1 MSESSPIKDT
11 LYAKIDDIGQEHIHK
26 LMLNGKFSEL
36 FEKIFETTI
45 NSLDGINEYEKHGT
59 LAESLTHYLFT
70 EMLIPSQRK
79 ISFKNTELDMIIP
92 NIAQLKK
99 NSNNTILI
107 FFAKTSSIDEIKKR
121 IQKIKMIQNAD
132 SNIWVIS
139 KDDIQIPQITYTTK
153 KESFSKFL
161 KDTQTFVKTKEI
173 GKLNIFKTKT

>member
-36 FEKIFETTI
+36 FEKIFESTV

-161 KDTQTFVKTKEI
+161 KDTQTFVNTRKI
-173 GKLNIFKTKT
+173 NKLNIFKTKA

>member
-1 MSESSPIKDT
+1 
-11 LYAKIDDIGQEHIHK
+11 
-26 LMLNGKFSEL
+26 MLNGKFSEL
-36 FEKIFETTI
+36 FEKIFESTV

>member
-1 MSESSPIKDT
+1 MSESSPIKDA
-11 LYAKIDDIGQEHIHK
+11 LYANIDDVGQERIHK
-26 LMLNGKFSEL
+26 LMLNGKFTEL
-36 FEKIFETTI
+36 FEEIFESTV

>member
-26 LMLNGKFSEL
+26 LMLNCKFSEL
-36 FEKIFETTI
+36 FEKIFESTI

>member
-1 MSESSPIKDT
+1 MSESSPIKDA
-11 LYAKIDDIGQEHIHK
+11 LYANIDDVGQERIHK
-26 LMLNGKFSEL
+26 LMLNGKFTEL
-36 FEKIFETTI
+36 FEEIFESTV

-121 IQKIKMIQNAD
+121 IQKIKMIQNSD

-161 KDTQTFVKTKEI
+161 KDTQTFVKT
-173 GKLNIFKTKT
+173 

>member
-1 MSESSPIKDT
+1 MSESSSIKDA
-11 LYAKIDDIGQEHIHK
+11 LYANIDDVGQERIHK
-26 LMLNGKFSEL
+26 LMLNGKFTEL
-36 FEKIFETTI
+36 FEEIFESTV

-121 IQKIKMIQNAD
+121 IQKIKMIQNSD

>member
-36 FEKIFETTI
+36 FEKIFESTV

-92 NIAQLKK
+92 SVTQLKK

-107 FFAKTSSIDEIKKR
+107 FFAKTSSIDEIKQR
-121 IQKIKMIQNAD
+121 IQKIKMIQNSD

-139 KDDIQIPQITYTTK
+139 KDDIQIPQITYMTK

-173 GKLNIFKTKT
+173 GKLNIFKTKI

>member
-1 MSESSPIKDT
+1 MSESSPIKDV
-11 LYAKIDDIGQEHIHK
+11 LYAKIDDIGQERIHK
-26 LMLNGKFSEL
+26 LMLSGKFSEL
-36 FEKIFETTI
+36 FEQIFETTI
-45 NSLDGINEYEKHGT
+45 NSIDGIHEYEKHGAV
-59 LAESLTHYLFT
+59 AESFTHYLFT

-79 ISFKNTELDMIIP
+79 ISFKNIELDMIIP
-92 NIAQLKK
+92 SIAELKK
-99 NSNNTILI
+99 NSDNTILI
-107 FFAKTSSIDEIKKR
+107 FFAKTSNIDEIKQR
-121 IQKIKMIQNAD
+121 IQKIKMIQNSD

>member
-1 MSESSPIKDT
+1 MSESSPIKDA
-11 LYAKIDDIGQEHIHK
+11 LYANIDDVGQERIHK
-26 LMLNGKFSEL
+26 LMLNGKFTEL
-36 FEKIFETTI
+36 FEEIFESTV
-45 NSLDGINEYEKHGT
+45 NSLDGINEYEKHGIV
-59 LAESLTHYLFT
+59 AESLTHYLFT

-92 NIAQLKK
+92 SVAQLKK

>member
-70 EMLIPSQRK
+70 DMLIPSQRK

-107 FFAKTSSIDEIKKR
+107 FIAKTSNNDEIKQR
-121 IQKIKMIQNAD
+121 IQKIKMIQNSD

>member
-1 MSESSPIKDT
+1 MSESSPIKDA
-11 LYAKIDDIGQEHIHK
+11 LYANIDDIGQEHIHK
-26 LMLNGKFSEL
+26 LMLDGKFAEL
-36 FEKIFETTI
+36 FERIFETTI
-45 NSLDGINEYEKHGT
+45 SNLDGINEYEKHGIA
-59 LAESLTHYLFT
+59 AESLTHYLFT

-92 NIAQLKK
+92 SVAQLKK

-107 FFAKTSSIDEIKKR
+107 FFAKTSSIDEIKQR
-121 IQKIKMIQNAD
+121 IQKIKMIQNSD

-139 KDDIQIPQITYTTK
+139 KDDIQIPQITYMTK

-173 GKLNIFKTKT
+173 GKLNIFKTKI